1 MNTSRYDPFQH
12 PGSWEPPTK
21 LEELG
26 EPPHR
31 VLARLIHGCAPDGA
45 TRTATATALL
55 LSLWQLHGRKLTDP
69 SPSLLLVSAEG
80 PGDDP
85 INQLAGDL
93 VYHEGE
99 NKPVRRTRGPYAFIP
114 VEKAAQVMQSAYQ
127 EHLELQNKSGADA
140 LSLRDARWKFQSACQ
155 TACGAGHCRSY
166 VQAWHDDYGLLTDRD
181 DQIILRLHT
190 KDDREALR
198 QDMYQ
203 NPDKLMK
210 PRGLNMELSR
220 VVKHF
225 SLSGALG
232 IGEVRPPLK
241 LIDHGHPILFLPH
254 RARDPLVI
262 SHRAAL
268 DAFVHNWRAI
278 GVDPVKSSPRLPETD
293 WIHTYRDALRRR
305 LAHLPADYEFVLSQ
319 LLRQL
324 FGVCDRLASFAGVF
338 GLQAPENEMG
348 ILFRDLYHH
357 ALRGITLSVAGLSWF
372 GLGLPLGPTSEPHRQ
387 KVLKLIEN
395 LRSGTTVTS
404 TDLLKNYHLKAA
416 ERDALLDR
424 LEEEGLIKREGN
436 RIVATRYRE
445 FVDHLYA
452 REEFPAVEN
461 AWPAW
466 EESLKAEKE
475 KQKSA

>member
-1 MNTSRYDPFQH
+1 MNAPRRDPFQH
-12 PGSWEPPTK
+12 PGSWKPTAK

-31 VLARLIHGCAPDGA
+31 VLARLIHGCAPDEA

-69 SPSLLLVSAEG
+69 SPSLLLVSPEG
-80 PGDDP
+80 PDDDP

-93 VYHEGE
+93 VYHEDE
-99 NKPVRRTRGPYAFIP
+99 NKPVRQTRGPFAFIP
-114 VEKAAQVMQSAYQ
+114 VEKAAQVMQSAYR
-127 EHLELQNKSGADA
+127 EHLELQNKPGADA
-140 LSLRDARWKFQSACQ
+140 LSLRNARWKFQSAYQ
-155 TACGAGHCRSY
+155 TACGSGPCRPY
-166 VQAWHDDYGLLTDRD
+166 AQAWHDDYGLLTNRD

-210 PRGLNMELSR
+210 PQGLNMELSR
-220 VVKHF
+220 VVKHL

-232 IGEVRPPLK
+232 IEEAHPALK
-241 LIDHGHPILFLPH
+241 LIDHGHPVLFLPH

-262 SHRAAL
+262 GHRAAL
-268 DAFVHNWRAI
+268 DAFVHNWRAMR
-278 GVDPVKSSPRLPETD
+278 VDPVKPSLRLPETD

-305 LAHLPADYEFVLSQ
+305 LAHLPADYEFVISQ

-324 FGVCDRLASFAGVF
+324 FGVCEHLASFAGAF
-338 GLQAPENEMG
+338 GLQTPENEVG

-357 ALRGITLSVAGLSWF
+357 ALRGITLSVAGLAWF
-372 GLGLPLGPTSEPHRQ
+372 GPGLPLDPLCEPHRQ
-387 KVLKLIEN
+387 KALKLIEH

-424 LEEEGLIKREGN
+424 LEEEGLLKREGK
-436 RIVATRYRE
+436 RIEATCYRE

-461 AWPAW
+461 AWPTW
-466 EESLKAEKE
+466 EEALKAEKE